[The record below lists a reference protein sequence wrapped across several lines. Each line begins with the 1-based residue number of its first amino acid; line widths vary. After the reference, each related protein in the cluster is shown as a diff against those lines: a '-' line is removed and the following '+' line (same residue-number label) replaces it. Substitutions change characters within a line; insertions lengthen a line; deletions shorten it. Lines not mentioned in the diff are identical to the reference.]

1 MPKSF
6 AIFHKSY
13 CYSKES
19 PRQARA
25 TSLPHAKQLPT
36 LGCTPCGKR
45 RLALGETIQEQLAGS
60 SKVEAPSPKHLRLPV
75 HEAQRLAWL
84 QCIGRPA
91 TQKYAR
97 VCSRHFAP
105 EDYIHDPRV
114 QHEMSTVLR
123 PLLRPGALPTLF
135 VPNRA
140 GERCTRS
147 RAPLRCAV
155 STQTIQDECSL
166 PSASE
171 AGTQTLA
178 ILRTA
183 ATQTPRHHSSGVQT
197 DSCELSLPPAT
208 PERSAD
214 ASASLWGLQAQSSS
228 TPVQRKLFGDAD
240 QTEEAEVNNLALLDD
255 SYRPSAAS
263 LNCTNARTKRS
274 SFGADDKG
282 SYTMN
287 CASLL
292 DLKFFEQ
299 VQERFTRLKPE
310 VARAMKA
317 TILKIL
323 DKAAK
328 S

>member
-1 MPKSF
+1 MPKHSRCSV
-6 AIFHKSY
+6 I
-13 CYSKES
+13 
-19 PRQARA
+19 
-25 TSLPHAKQLPT
+25 
-36 LGCTPCGKR
+36 GCK
-45 RLALGETIQEQLAGS
+45 
-60 SKVEAPSPKHLRLPV
+60 PSDRPGPFLHRLPV

-114 QHEMSTVLR
+114 QQEMRTVLR

-135 VPNRA
+135 VPNRT
-140 GERCTRS
+140 GETCTCS
-147 RAPLRCAV
+147 RAPLRCTA
-155 STQTIQDECSL
+155 STQTTQDECSL

-214 ASASLWGLQAQSSS
+214 ASASLWGLQAQASS

-240 QTEEAEVNNLALLDD
+240 QIEEAEVNNLALLDD

-263 LNCTNARTKRS
+263 QNCTNARIKTTTECFRSDGTLHLPYFTNSLKKCIKCCSFHVLENLTKNTTGTRTKRS